1 MEPGSKATGSVGFCG
16 AYIMFVDVAD
26 PEASGGAE
34 LYGCWY

>member
-16 AYIMFVDVAD
+16 AYIMFVEVAD

-34 LYGCWY
+34 LYG